1 MIEGPHGA
9 HRDLPICSPIWNI
22 AVFEPGQLS
31 HASAPRSLL
40 GKEPRSQA
48 LQDFPSV
55 ETKPGSQG
63 TQLALSA
70 DGMLPG
76 AHVEHLAEELR
87 SVYEPI
93 SHF

>member
-31 HASAPRSLL
+31 HAFAPRSLL

-70 DGMLPG
+70 EGTLPG
-76 AHVEHLAEELR
+76 AQIAHVTELIL
-87 SVYEPI
+87 SV
-93 SHF
+93 